1 MYSTNARNEIILIFR
16 LITVYLLGGFDVE
29 AEGLEHQWKVDRVA
43 EGYIVQYNLSP
54 LWPGW

>member
-1 MYSTNARNEIILIFR
+1 MYSTNARNEIFR

-29 AEGLEHQWKVDRVA
+29 AEGLEHQWQVDRVA
-43 EGYIVQYNLSP
+43 EGHVVQYNLSL